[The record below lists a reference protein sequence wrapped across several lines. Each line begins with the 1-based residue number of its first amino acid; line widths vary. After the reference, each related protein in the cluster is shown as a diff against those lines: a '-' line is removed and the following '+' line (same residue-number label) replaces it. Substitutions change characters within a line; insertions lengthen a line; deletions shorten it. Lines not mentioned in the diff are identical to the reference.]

1 MSADPAVASGWSNA
15 FVHEI
20 KVQRGVTR
28 AVRPLAVRLEAGGT
42 FLTSLLRGIRPLK
55 GERGHIWLVCSKVL
69 EDGGLCMW
77 SVWHFELLIS
87 ECFITC
93 CERQQCYFS
102 GKVSSAPCLLWN
114 VKELVGLCFLCGFK
128 FIWTKQLFHILLSK
142 LASKCHVCNAKEST
156 LVMKLAVSCQSLSL
170 FLWALKSGYI

>member
-1 MSADPAVASGWSNA
+1 MKEKLIHFFLPNGYSGSESVSPSLLCGNCVCMRADPAEASGWSNA

-20 KVQRGVTR
+20 KVQRCVTR

-69 EDGGLCMW
+69 EDGGLYMW

-87 ECFITC
+87 ACFITS

-102 GKVSSAPCLLWN
+102 GEVCSARCLLWN
-114 VKELVGLCFLCGFK
+114 VKELDFAPCVDLNVYEVK
-128 FIWTKQLFHILLSK
+128 LFYILLVRY
-142 LASKCHVCNAKEST
+142 VCFT
-156 LVMKLAVSCQSLSL
+156 
-170 FLWALKSGYI
+170 